1 MEHIWSI
8 KRDSVYLQD
17 HHWQINIWDLQL
29 FSLFDVLLLL
39 MLCLLLNITQSIN
52 RRVYHSLFLFPLS
65 VHHWQIILITRVL
78 QVFEYL
84 FDILLPLI
92 LFYWL
97 LNIKQSIR
105 RRVYQMLFLF
115 PLCCPP
121 LQTNDI
127 YELFYELFFCS
138 LYFSYW
144 CCLFLKNKQSIRRR
158 VHQTIFVFPLST
170 IDKCRLH
177 LPAKKYTQ
185 NPFFPTSNNI

>member
-8 KRDSVYLQD
+8 KRDSVYPQD

-52 RRVYHSLFLFPLS
+52 RRVYQTLFLFPLS

-84 FDILLPLI
+84 FDILLLLM

-105 RRVYQMLFLF
+105 RRVYQTLFLF
-115 PLCCPP
+115 PP
-121 LQTNDI
+121 LQTNNI

-158 VHQTIFVFPLST
+158 VHQTIFVFPLFT